1 MSNLLILANNF
12 DYGKDEFEEHF
23 DRVDKHSLAD
33 VTIDSN
39 TGETSN
45 VLVDG
50 TRIEEWGSLY
60 IKPEPKAFNYTRVL
74 LEVLSNKDIDCNMDA
89 SSIFILTKKPYL
101 SQVLSSNGNS
111 IPRQASVS
119 TEKGLTEL
127 TKDVEFP
134 VVAKKYSDLQL
145 KEDKVFEDFEE
156 LKTFAE
162 LTEHGRDFLMIQ
174 EYDKEKSCFDILYI
188 DGKLIGLKAE
198 GAVYEDSGEVSR
210 SYYGISGEQKKIV
223 KNAVESI
230 GTGVCRVRLKGKKI
244 MDMSTDPMLEMF
256 KNESG
261 KNVYGRVADYLK
273 TEENE

>member
-12 DYGKDEFEEHF
+12 DHGKGEFEEHF
-23 DRVDKHSLAD
+23 DRVNKHSLAD

-45 VLVDG
+45 ILVDG
-50 TRIEEWGSLY
+50 TPIGEWDSLY

-74 LEVLSNKDIDCNMDA
+74 LEVLSNKDINCNMDA

-111 IPRQASVS
+111 IPKQASVS

-134 VVAKKYSDLQL
+134 VVAKKYSNLQL
-145 KEDKVFEDFEE
+145 KETKLFDEFEE

-162 LTEHGRDFLMIQ
+162 LTEHGRDFLMMQ
-174 EYDKEKSCFDILYI
+174 EHAEEESCFDILYI

-198 GAVYEDSGEVSR
+198 GSVYEGSGEVSR
-210 SYYGISGEQKKIV
+210 SYYGLSGEQKKIV

-230 GTGVCRVRLKGKKI
+230 GTGVCRVRLEGKKI

-256 KNESG
+256 KNQSG
-261 KNVYGRVADYLK
+261 KNVYGRVAEYLK
-273 TEENE
+273 TEDSE